1 MKVTPVKTHKI
12 TARDVSL
19 LKLLD
24 RYLPTLKES
33 SIIAITSKIV
43 SICEG
48 NIVPANKLT
57 KNSLIEKEAD
67 YFLPKRS
74 NKYGFHITIKNGTI
88 IASAGIDESNGNG
101 SYVLWPRNSQK
112 TANAVR
118 RHLARTHNLKD
129 VGVIIVDSKTVPLRW
144 GTVGTTLA
152 YSGFSALNNYVGK
165 KDLFNYRM
173 RVTRSSIYE
182 GLGASA
188 VMTMG
193 EGSESTPIAIIEDLS
208 FVTFQRRNPTL
219 KELKSLSISIN
230 EDVFAPILTKVKW
243 LLGAGGNGS

>member
-1 MKVTPVKTHKI
+1 MKIASVKTHKI
-12 TARDVSL
+12 TSRDTSL
-19 LKLLD
+19 FKILD
-24 RYLPTLKES
+24 KYLPRLKERS
-33 SIIAITSKIV
+33 VVAISSKIV

-48 NIVPANKLT
+48 RIVPANKLT
-57 KNSLIEKEAD
+57 KDSLVEKEAD
-67 YFLPKRS
+67 YFLPKNS

-88 IASAGIDESNGNG
+88 IASAGIDESNGDG

-118 RHLARTHNLKD
+118 RYLVQKHKVKD

-173 RVTRSSIYE
+173 RVTRSSVYE
-182 GLGASA
+182 GLGAST
-188 VMTMG
+188 VLVMG
-193 EGSESTPIAIIEDLS
+193 EGDESTPIAVIEELP
-208 FVTFQRRNPTL
+208 FVTFQRRNPTP
-219 KELKSLSISIN
+219 KELKSLSISI
-230 EDVFAPILTKVKW
+230 EDDVFAPILTKVNWRSGKKKTK
-243 LLGAGGNGS
+243 

>member
-1 MKVTPVKTHKI
+1 MKVTPIKTHKI
-12 TARDVSL
+12 TSSDTDL
-19 LKLLD
+19 YKILD
-24 RYLPTLKES
+24 RYLPKLKERS
-33 SIIAITSKIV
+33 VIAISSKVV

-48 NIVPANKLT
+48 NVVPATKLT
-57 KNSLIEKEAD
+57 KDRLVEREAD
-67 YFLPKRS
+67 FFLPKKA

-101 SYVLWPRNSQK
+101 SYVLWPRNSQDSVNLIRK
-112 TANAVR
+112 
-118 RHLARTHNLKD
+118 HLLHTHKLKS

-165 KDLFNYRM
+165 RDLFNYRM

-188 VMTMG
+188 VLTMG
-193 EGSESTPIAIIEDLS
+193 EGNECTPIAVIEDVS
-208 FVTFQRRNPTL
+208 FVSFQRRNPTTN
-219 KELKSLSISIN
+219 ELKSLSISIKD
-230 EDVFAPILTKVKW
+230 DVFAPILTKVKW
-243 LLGAGGNGS
+243 HLGKKKAK

>member
-1 MKVTPVKTHKI
+1 MKVKTITTHKI
-12 TARDVSL
+12 TSSDKDIFRV
-19 LKLLD
+19 LD
-24 RYLPTLKES
+24 RYVIKLNERSVVAIS
-33 SIIAITSKIV
+33 SKVI

-48 NIVPANKLT
+48 SVVPANKLI
-57 KNSLIEKEAD
+57 KDALVEKEAD
-67 YFLPKRS
+67 YFLPKDQ

-101 SYVLWPRNSQK
+101 SYILWPQNSQK
-112 TANAVR
+112 TANLIRKYLSKKHKVR
-118 RHLARTHNLKD
+118 D

-193 EGSESTPIAIIEDLS
+193 EGAESTPIAVITDLP
-208 FVTFQRRNPTL
+208 FVSFQRRNPRSN
-219 KELKSLSISIN
+219 ELKSLSISIKD
-230 EDVFAPILTKVKW
+230 DVFAPILTKVKW
-243 LLGAGGNGS
+243 RLGKKKTK

>member
-12 TARDVSL
+12 TSRDSDL
-19 LKLLD
+19 IKILD
-24 RYLPTLKES
+24 RYIIELAEKS
-33 SIIAITSKIV
+33 VIAISSKVV

-48 NIVPANKLT
+48 SIVPAKKLT
-57 KNSLIEKEAD
+57 KDMLVEAEAD
-67 YFLPKRS
+67 YFLPKGL

-101 SYVLWPRNSQK
+101 NYILWPRDSQK

-118 RHLARTHNLKD
+118 KYLTLKHRIKD

-182 GLGASA
+182 GLGAAA

-193 EGSESTPIAIIEDLS
+193 EGNESTPIAILTELP
-208 FVTFQRRNPTL
+208 FVTFQRRNPTS
-219 KELKSLSISIN
+219 KELKSLSISIKD
-230 EDVFAPILTKVKW
+230 DVFAPILTKVKW
-243 LLGAGGNGS
+243 LSGKKKSK

>member
-1 MKVTPVKTHKI
+1 MKVTAIKTHKI
-12 TARDVSL
+12 TSRDNDL
-19 LKLLD
+19 FKILD
-24 RYLPTLKES
+24 RYITKLNERS
-33 SIIAITSKIV
+33 VVAITSKVV

-48 NIVPANKLT
+48 SVVPANKSI
-57 KNSLIEKEAD
+57 KDSLVEKEAD
-67 YFLPKRS
+67 YFLPKEL

-101 SYVLWPRNSQK
+101 RYILWPRNSQK

-118 RHLARTHNLKD
+118 EHLTRKHGLKD
-129 VGVIIVDSKTVPLRW
+129 VGVIIVDSKTTPLRW

-152 YSGFSALNNYVGK
+152 YSGFSALNNYVGRR
-165 KDLFNYRM
+165 DLFNYRM

-193 EGSESTPIAIIEDLS
+193 EGDESTPIAIITDLS
-208 FVTFQRRNPTL
+208 FVSFQRRSPSS
-219 KELKSLSISIN
+219 KELKSLSISIKD
-230 EDVFAPILTKVKW
+230 DVFAPILTKVKW
-243 LLGAGGNGS
+243 RSGKKNIK

>member
-1 MKVTPVKTHKI
+1 MKVTPIKTHRI
-12 TARDVSL
+12 TASDVSI
-19 LKLLD
+19 LKILD
-24 RYLPTLKES
+24 RYLPKLEER
-33 SIIAITSKIV
+33 SIIAISSKVI

-48 NIVPANKLT
+48 NLVPADKLT
-57 KNSLIEKEAD
+57 KDVLVEKEAD
-67 YFLPKRS
+67 YFLPKKS

-101 SYVLWPRNSQK
+101 SYVLWPRDGQK
-112 TANAVR
+112 SANTIR
-118 RHLARTHNLKD
+118 KYLLRTHKLKNI
-129 VGVIIVDSKTVPLRW
+129 GVIIVDSKTVPLRW

-188 VMTMG
+188 VLVMG
-193 EGSESTPIAIIEDLS
+193 EGDESTPIAVIEKLP
-208 FVTFQRRNPTL
+208 FVTFQRRNPTP
-219 KELKSLSISIN
+219 KDLKSLSISIRD
-230 EDVFAPILTKVKW
+230 DVFASILTKVKW
-243 LLGAGGNGS
+243 RSGKKKPK

>member
-1 MKVTPVKTHKI
+1 MKVTAVKTHKI
-12 TARDVSL
+12 TSEDTHL

-24 RYLPTLKES
+24 RYLPRLKERS
-33 SIIAITSKIV
+33 VVAISSKIV
-43 SICEG
+43 AICEG
-48 NIVPANKLT
+48 RAVPADKLT
-57 KNSLIEKEAD
+57 KDSLVEKEAD

-118 RHLARTHNLKD
+118 SHLARIHNLKD

-182 GLGASA
+182 GLGAAA
-188 VMTMG
+188 VLTMG
-193 EGSESTPIAIIEDLS
+193 EGSESTPIAVLTELS
-208 FVTFQRRNPTL
+208 FVTFQRRNPTS

-243 LLGAGGNGS
+243 LSGKKKSK